1 MLCPTIRRARMSCE
15 PATDVCP
22 CCRGKLHRIG
32 EDVSERLDIV
42 PAIVW
47 VKLIRRPRYGCRRHE
62 GAVVQGA
69 ALSGPVD
76 DGLPTAV
83 LLAHVTVSKIAWHLP
98 LYRQTPVLGRR
109 GHRS

>member
-1 MLCPTIRRARMSCE
+1 MSCE

-83 LLAHVTVSKIAWHLP
+83 LLAHVTVSKIASHLP